1 MGENGRFPPTLIF
14 CIIYPMID
22 TTDKTRLISL
32 AEAADL
38 YGFSRN
44 YLNNL
49 VSRGRL
55 EASKVGSMWVT
66 TPQDMENF
74 IASRQKR
81 GVFRKDIES
90 KIDNR

>member
-1 MGENGRFPPTLIF
+1 
-14 CIIYPMID
+14 MID
-22 TTDKTRLISL
+22 TNDKTRLISL
-32 AEAADL
+32 AEASDL

-55 EASKVGSMWVT
+55 DASKVGSMWVT
-66 TPQDMENF
+66 TPHDMENF
-74 IASRQKR
+74 IDSRQNR